1 MQFTDNE
8 GLFHSAKW
16 ALIANWYGRLIG
28 IVNTLVLLKLLTP
41 ADFGVAALSTFF
53 VSMFV
58 AFSHVGV
65 AHFVISSDDMTEQE
79 LDSIWTLGLVT
90 KSITALCLYLSSEWI
105 AQYVNNPAM
114 SGVIQVVA
122 IIPFLSGLR
131 NVALDQA
138 EKHYKFKLIIATT
151 MVARTAG
158 AIISIILALY
168 LQSYW
173 ALIFGVIVSATVE
186 TVAGYIF
193 FPRVPRLSCK
203 YWSTQWA
210 FSKWLYIGSIV
221 GYLRSRIDVMLL
233 GNISDARGVGLYSIS
248 TEFSW
253 LPFNELIVPIN
264 RGFFSVA
271 SRNKNDS
278 VGFYQRL
285 IQQLTLNMLIVIPS
299 AFGMMAISEPFTDAI
314 LGDEWHDA
322 SDLIY
327 TLSPLMVVM
336 SLYGVLNTVLTIKKK
351 MRLIISSDL
360 LFLSGIVFFF
370 LSYKESGIYILA
382 QGRLGM
388 GLLFCS
394 WLILLFVT
402 VVKLKASDMI
412 LLLLPPLAA
421 SVVMYICVSWLINL
435 FNSSALQL
443 IIGIPV
449 GIIIYS
455 TLYLL
460 SSYQCRAVYP
470 YHWRCCDFVLTKM
483 KRRHAYEGGS

>member
-90 KSITALCLYLSSEWI
+90 KSITALCLYFSAEWI

-158 AIISIILALY
+158 AIISIILAIY

-173 ALIFGVIVSATVE
+173 ALIIGVIASATVE
-186 TVAGYIF
+186 TIAGYVF

-203 YWSTQWA
+203 YWRQQWG

-278 VGFYQRL
+278 SEFYNRL
-285 IQQLTLNMLIVIPS
+285 IQQLTLNMLIVIPC
-299 AFGMMAISEPFTDAI
+299 AFGMMAISAPFTEVI
-314 LGDEWHDA
+314 LGDEWLDA
-322 SDLIY
+322 TALIY
-327 TLSPLMVVM
+327 TLSPLMIVM
-336 SLYGVLNTVLTIKKK
+336 SVYGVLSTVLTIKKK
-351 MRLIISSDL
+351 MKLIISSDI
-360 LFLSGIVFFF
+360 LFFSGIVTFF
-370 LSYKESGIYILA
+370 LSYQEAGIHFLA
-382 QGRLGM
+382 QGRLWI
-388 GLLFCS
+388 GLLFFS
-394 WLILLFVT
+394 WLVLIFIF
-402 VVKLKASDMI
+402 VVKMKASDMV
-412 LLLLPPLAA
+412 LLFIPPLAA
-421 SVVMYICVSWLINL
+421 SLVMYIFILWLIGL
-435 FNSSALQL
+435 FNSSVIQL
-443 IIGIPV
+443 VIGIPI
-449 GIIIYS
+449 GIIIYT

-460 SSYQCRAVYP
+460 SSYQCRAFYP
-470 YHWRCCDFVLTKM
+470 YHWKCCDFVLNKM
-483 KRRHAYEGGS
+483 RKRHAYEGGT